1 MGKKT
6 HWQLFASQSVSGSH
20 NHVGRRWTFALQRR
34 AGSTPAN
41 PPARQSKPITLR
53 GQMVNPIIYISQ
65 PSSLSLLVIPRA
77 KLCTRAQCP
86 RRPALNWLNSLSQDP
101 CTSLSSH
108 GEDTRNKQ
116 LLHIPDGR
124 ARQMSKANQRE
135 RRGKVYEPAF
145 ANLSVLSSKTGYSW
159 ENSRPAL
166 SCEGLPQSGPTQ
178 QQRASGERNNHYI
191 LFRWHC
197 CTEAIYSWTSRW
209 E

>member
-1 MGKKT
+1 
-6 HWQLFASQSVSGSH
+6 
-20 NHVGRRWTFALQRR
+20 
-34 AGSTPAN
+34 
-41 PPARQSKPITLR
+41 
-53 GQMVNPIIYISQ
+53 MVNPIIYISQ

-178 QQRASGERNNHYI
+178 QQRASNNI
-191 LFRWHC
+191 FVIGIIISVC
-197 CTEAIYSWTSRW
+197 CSSTTALEYRTLPLTATTVNIKSMVPKKMLVQV
-209 E
+209 